1 MKPPRT
7 WNPLL
12 WHSMS
17 FIAPNF
23 PLVAVKHH
31 LLHPRGHQRQHSSR
45 PGSISPSALNQMF
58 QGNSTCSY
66 NTSYFASPI
75 KCNSHTAPSKAAAA
89 AAAALVSWTLDSS
102 VYLTGLHV
110 FCSLWNLFAEWKLD
124 RLSCVVLK
132 ALSFQLR
139 YHCEFTTVFFHSID
153 LYIKPRNRKVHN
165 KTS

>member
-1 MKPPRT
+1 MLSHLMQFLPRAPPMLFYEIHKFTALKQVCFEQDGDEYLTKHFDLRANKQAGSKHHTYRYTKGGMKPPRT

-23 PLVAVKHH
+23 PLVVVKHH

-75 KCNSHTAPSKAAAA
+75 KCNSHTAPS
-89 AAAALVSWTLDSS
+89 
-102 VYLTGLHV
+102 
-110 FCSLWNLFAEWKLD
+110 
-124 RLSCVVLK
+124 
-132 ALSFQLR
+132 
-139 YHCEFTTVFFHSID
+139 
-153 LYIKPRNRKVHN
+153 
-165 KTS
+165 